1 MDNRAERGQISLFQN
16 QCMSCGLMLFS
27 PQDAGIFNK
36 CSEDLCRWERS
47 VPEPLTDQQAGAFPL
62 FIMGLC
68 SFSSVSH
75 DRFLNAF
82 MFASA
87 V

>member
-1 MDNRAERGQISLFQN
+1 MQEFLINAQRI
-16 QCMSCGLMLFS
+16 C
-27 PQDAGIFNK
+27 AGGRNTK
-36 CSEDLCRWERS
+36 ERS
-47 VPEPLTDQQAGAFPL
+47 VPEPLTDQQAGTFL
-62 FIMGLC
+62 FSQWDFAPSLQIL
-68 SFSSVSH
+68 H

>member
-1 MDNRAERGQISLFQN
+1 MQEFLINAQRI
-16 QCMSCGLMLFS
+16 C
-27 PQDAGIFNK
+27 AGGRNTK
-36 CSEDLCRWERS
+36 ERS